1 MSFPVDNS
9 SLGRSAIHRES
20 SRKPG
25 SSSQHRELDTP
36 GTFVDAFLTI
46 HDQIKAARTGSA
58 SRLDGHNLS
67 IGAIVAVARHG
78 APVRLDDSR
87 KVKEKVAKSRQVME
101 DLLKSH
107 ISVYGVS
114 TGFGGSADTRTKAYD
129 TLGRALLQHQSS
141 GVISVNP
148 PSSLPLNHAAATT
161 IMPESWVRAA
171 MLVRCNSLVRGHSA
185 VRWEILEALTNFL
198 QHGITPVVPLRG
210 SISASGD
217 LSPLSYVALAI
228 NGNPAIGVYSGTGAK
243 RRIVPAPQAIEEA
256 GIKATTLAPKEQL
269 GLLNGTAFSSAAA
282 SLALAEATQLA
293 VLAQVCTAMG
303 TEALLGTRGSYVP
316 FIHETARPHPGQVEV
331 AQVVTRLLDGSRFAT
346 EAYEEVKTVD
356 QDQNQLRQDRY
367 ALRTSPQFIGPQI
380 EDLLH
385 AIHAVT
391 QECNSTTD
399 NPLVNGENGHVYHGG
414 NFQAMS
420 VTNAMEKTRLALHH
434 LGRIIFAQVS
444 ELVNPAMNRGLPP
457 SLAATD
463 PSVNYHAKG
472 LDIASAAYVSELG
485 YLANPVSTH
494 IQSAELH
501 NQSVNSLALISA
513 RVTINSTEVLSMLV
527 AHSKLSISSMS
538 GTRFA
543 YDATGVQDEPQR
555 PTGQPV
561 EPASLEMAEE
571 SRGRRASKVTNVVN
585 ESLDKTT
592 TMDAVARMKVVADHV
607 AAPLMDALGLS
618 MTTDAIKAIHH
629 IREEFAVKSAE
640 LLQSL
645 RHQYLDGSRGQ
656 TPASQYMGK
665 TKDIYEFIRRDLG
678 VKMHGIENLMSFE
691 GGMHSTGR
699 SIGQNVTRI
708 YEAIR
713 DGEMYDILANL
724 VAMPRQRDGL
734 AFAKL

>member
-513 RVTINSTEVLSMLV
+513 RVTINSTEVLSMLT
-527 AHSKLSISSMS
+527 ASYLYLLCQALDLRTMQLEFKTSLS
-538 GTRFA
+538 
-543 YDATGVQDEPQR
+543 DLL
-555 PTGQPV
+555 
-561 EPASLEMAEE
+561 ASLLNQHLSKWLKNREDVVLA
-571 SRGRRASKVTNVVN
+571 KVTNVVN